1 MENKIN
7 NYSDLPEKIEFD
19 SEFMEIFNLMEYSKQ
34 NIFITGKA
42 GTGKTT
48 LLETIIGHHR
58 PYLGHINYKG
68 VNISKLLPYERAKLG
83 LAYVPQGR
91 EIFPRLTVKENLFT
105 GLSIKNNKYKID
117 SEVLSLFPILN
128 EMQDRFG
135 GDLSG
140 GQQQQLAIAR
150 ALLMRPKVLILD
162 EPTSALDRTI
172 QLQILK
178 LLTKLQNKYNMAYLF
193 ISHNLRLM
201 KFFADRLLVMNQGSI
216 VEEGLTSEIFKKP
229 KSKYSKLLFEAAF
242 NKNYY

>member
-1 MENKIN
+1 M
-7 NYSDLPEKIEFD
+7 
-19 SEFMEIFNLMEYSKQ
+19 
-34 NIFITGKA
+34 
-42 GTGKTT
+42 GKTT
-48 LLETIIGHHR
+48 LLETIIGHHN
-58 PYLGHINYKG
+58 PYLGNINYNGK
-68 VNISKLLPYERAKLG
+68 NIEKLLPYERAKLG

-162 EPTSALDRTI
+162 EPTEGIQPSIIKIIRDVILHVKEVKKTTIVLVEQYFDFVQDIADEVVIMDRGKVFKSGKVK
-172 QLQILK
+172 ILK
-178 LLTKLQNKYNMAYLF
+178 
-193 ISHNLRLM
+193 
-201 KFFADRLLVMNQGSI
+201 D
-216 VEEGLTSEIFKKP
+216 
-229 KSKYSKLLFEAAF
+229 
-242 NKNYY
+242 KNIKNILAV

>member
-1 MENKIN
+1 MLKI
-7 NYSDLPEKIEFD
+7 
-19 SEFMEIFNLMEYSKQ
+19 Q
-34 NIFITGKA
+34 NISVKISNSIILKNIDMYIKKGLITCIMGKN
-42 GTGKTT
+42 GMGKTT
-48 LLETIIGHHR
+48 LLETIIGHHN
-58 PYLGHINYKG
+58 PYLGNINYNGK
-68 VNISKLLPYERAKLG
+68 NIEKLLPYERAKLG

-162 EPTSALDRTI
+162 EPTEGIQPSIIKIIRDVILHVKELKKTTIVLVEQYFDFVQDIADEVVIMDRGKVFKSGKVK
-172 QLQILK
+172 ILK
-178 LLTKLQNKYNMAYLF
+178 
-193 ISHNLRLM
+193 
-201 KFFADRLLVMNQGSI
+201 D
-216 VEEGLTSEIFKKP
+216 
-229 KSKYSKLLFEAAF
+229 
-242 NKNYY
+242 KNIKNILAV